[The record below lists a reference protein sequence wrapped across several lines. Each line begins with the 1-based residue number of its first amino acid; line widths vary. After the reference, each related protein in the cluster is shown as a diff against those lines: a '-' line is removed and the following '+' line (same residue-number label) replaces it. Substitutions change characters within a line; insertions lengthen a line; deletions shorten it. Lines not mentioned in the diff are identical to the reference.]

1 VKFDTKIAVIIRE
14 DLPVWQKLNVTAFT
28 VSGIVAANEGLV
40 GENYEDASGNSYLPM
55 VRQPMLMF
63 AGSAEEIR
71 KAYKRAMERNVPIA
85 IFTEELFST
94 THDEENRAAVKMASS
109 DNLNLVGLALRED
122 KKIVDKITKGL
133 VLHS

>member
-1 VKFDTKIAVIIRE
+1 MKFDTKIAVIIRE

-40 GENYEDASGNSYLPM
+40 GESYEDASGNSYLPM

-63 AGSAEEIR
+63 TGSAEEIR

-94 THDEENRAAVKMASS
+94 AHDEENRAAVKMASS

-133 VLHS
+133 SLHS